1 MEHVSTVQVKRDV
14 PRVAVVGGCG
24 VGLTMAVER
33 FPTPGET
40 LIDGRFSHGP
50 GGKGSNQAIA
60 ARRLGASVRLLSVV
74 GPDTFGDQL
83 RTLWTSERIA
93 HEAVA
98 TGTRPTMV
106 GFILV
111 DGLGENRIV
120 VAPGALDELTPAR
133 VADFIDSREE
143 GEIMLVSLEI
153 PAAAATAALRRAKAA
168 GLTTILNPAPARM
181 LPEEAYGAV
190 DHLIPNRIEA
200 ATLSRSR
207 LDASVDDLLDGLRR
221 RFDGPIVLTLGADG
235 VAVDV
240 AGRRE
245 RIEAMSVQNVID
257 TTGAGDA
264 FSGAYA
270 VALAEGASVVEA
282 ARLGAMSGAFAT
294 TRAEVVPAL
303 PRRHE
308 LAAFAA
314 SEQPPSGRPP

>member
-1 MEHVSTVQVKRDV
+1 MVQVKRDA
-14 PRVAVVGGCG
+14 PRVAVVGGSG
-24 VGLTMAVER
+24 VGLTMSVER
-33 FPTPGET
+33 LPTPGET
-40 LIDGRFSHGP
+40 LIDGRFSRGP

-60 ARRLGASVRLLSVV
+60 ARRLGATVRLLSVV
-74 GPDTFGDQL
+74 GPDSFGDEL
-83 RTLWTSERIA
+83 RNLWTRERIA

-98 TGTRPTMV
+98 TGTHPTMV

-111 DGLGENRIV
+111 DGFGENRIV

-133 VADFIDSREE
+133 AAAFVESLGE

-153 PAAAATAALRRAKAA
+153 PGAAAAAALRQAKAA
-168 GLTTILNPAPARM
+168 GLITILNPAPARI
-181 LPEEAYGAV
+181 LPDEAYGAV

-200 ATLSRSR
+200 ATLSRSPIES
-207 LDASVDDLLDGLRR
+207 SVDELLDGLRC
-221 RFDGPIVLTLGADG
+221 RFDGAIVLTLGADG

-245 RIEAMSVQNVID
+245 RIEAIRVPDVVD

-264 FSGAYA
+264 FSAAYA
-270 VALAEGASVVEA
+270 VALADGASVEEA
-282 ARLGAMSGAFAT
+282 ARLGAVAGAFAT

-303 PRRHE
+303 PRRDE

-314 SEQPPSGRPP
+314 REQPPSGRRP